1 MSKRNWQPP
10 PHVLALGLV
19 WRQKQIVI
27 IFTLSAVLT
36 ALLLTYVYSE
46 KYEAGTMVQYR
57 QTEITLLKE
66 MGTQSFGSEAPAA
79 PFKVVSQTID
89 DLVHSWA
96 LLGPIVDELNLTADT
111 REYSGNWLMKTLRKT
126 KDDAKDLVL
135 ETWAY
140 LKYGR
145 DIQPD
150 PRAKAIEKLSENV
163 KLINQDSY
171 IFTIVVRDQDPRR
184 AAAIADLIAEQLVIA
199 VRAQS
204 IAAGTAKREQIEGL
218 MLVKDRELRERQG
231 LIDDFM
237 RENRLVSIDDE
248 ITEGTERASEVEQQR
263 IVLESELAAKVHRLE
278 AINTRL
284 DSRTGASLSPG
295 DRQGLTTERLETEI
309 SINGLRGQI
318 SSLQT
323 NLNELQ
329 ERLRQLPSLD
339 LRLQAMQ
346 IELDGT
352 KRDWV
357 QLRDGLQE
365 AIVRENQVASE
376 IQILHRAG
384 VPTAPVSPIKI
395 YHIGLAGFVGLL
407 ASVALIFVLD
417 FFNIRVLFVS
427 LGVAGRRPPPTDP
440 AAQVAASPG
449 TQLSES

>member
-1 MSKRNWQPP
+1 
-10 PHVLALGLV
+10 
-19 WRQKQIVI
+19 
-27 IFTLSAVLT
+27 
-36 ALLLTYVYSE
+36 
-46 KYEAGTMVQYR
+46 
-57 QTEITLLKE
+57 
-66 MGTQSFGSEAPAA
+66 
-79 PFKVVSQTID
+79 
-89 DLVHSWA
+89 
-96 LLGPIVDELNLTADT
+96 
-111 REYSGNWLMKTLRKT
+111 
-126 KDDAKDLVL
+126 
-135 ETWAY
+135 
-140 LKYGR
+140 
-145 DIQPD
+145 
-150 PRAKAIEKLSENV
+150 
-163 KLINQDSY
+163 
-171 IFTIVVRDQDPRR
+171 
-184 AAAIADLIAEQLVIA
+184 
-199 VRAQS
+199 
-204 IAAGTAKREQIEGL
+204 
-218 MLVKDRELRERQG
+218 MLVKGRELRERQRS
-231 LIDDFM
+231 IEDFM